1 MIAEAHRVESTNLFV
16 KIALGAILISATM
29 LGVNELASAVS
40 GADHGSLPA
49 AVNDI
54 SVRN

>member
-1 MIAEAHRVESTNLFV
+1 MIADAHRVESTNLLV
-16 KIALGAILISATM
+16 KIVLGAILISATM
-29 LGVNELASAVS
+29 LGVSELASAVTR
-40 GADHGSLPA
+40 ADHGSLPA